1 MRFLD
6 KIKNDVVAFKAL
18 SATISTKSKKLRIFI
33 SVMLRNLASF
43 CEILIVVLFSFLLTG
58 EVPKETFL
66 ENLDLNSLSKLIP
79 LFVLMRVGLNYLDH
93 INQEYLMV
101 NTSSSLKNRAA
112 EYLFKKEN
120 LSFSYIN
127 YKVFAETDNITSIY
141 KLFITIL
148 GTLFQLLTFSFTL
161 FYLNFSVGLSILIIS
176 FVLFIPIKKVIFLF
190 KKNTELN
197 TLNTIE
203 THNNLDR
210 ILSNYYLIKLLKKEQ
225 SELERFNQTIN
236 TSIDLSFKNSK
247 LLFVNHNLLSVTVT
261 LLVSVGVIQTLY
273 DLSLTLETIFLLIRG
288 AQFISQLTSM
298 YSDYLSK
305 RHFIENYLKD
315 LNPELYEK
323 LGTFSTV
330 PETNTTSVIS
340 FNDVSFKYDG
350 SQEFIF
356 ENLDLEIPENT
367 HNIFTGANGSGKST
381 LIGII
386 ANIYKPNNGQILLK
400 SDSFGYV
407 GPTPLIFK
415 DTLLNNLTYGIEFKV
430 PEELVISSILEMNI
444 FSDFKKKMLQDEITS
459 KSLSSGQMQ
468 KVSLIRALLRNPEI
482 LFLDEATSNLD
493 KDSVNLINLKLT
505 NFKGTIIN
513 ITHRPDQFTGVD
525 NFYEIRFKKI
535 IKKLS

>member
-43 CEILIVVLFSFLLTG
+43 CEILIVVLFSSLLTG

-93 INQEYLMV
+93 INQEYLMI

-225 SELERFNQTIN
+225 SELERFNQTLN
-236 TSIDLSFKNSK
+236 TSIDLNFKNSK

-305 RHFIENYLKD
+305 RHFIENYLND

-323 LGTFSTV
+323 LGTFSTDLK
-330 PETNTTSVIS
+330 TNTTSVIS
-340 FNDVSFKYDG
+340 FKDVSFKYDG

-356 ENLDLEIPENT
+356 ENLDLEIEEKT

-444 FSDFKKKMLQDEITS
+444 FSDFKKEMLEDEITS

-468 KVSLIRALLRNPEI
+468 KVSLIRALLGNPEI

-493 KDSVNLINLKLT
+493 KDSVNLINLKLAK
-505 NFKGTIIN
+505 FKGTIIN
-513 ITHRPDQFTGVD
+513 VTHKPDQFTGVD
-525 NFYEIRFKKI
+525 NFFEIQSNKI
-535 IKKLS
+535 IKKV

>member
-444 FSDFKKKMLQDEITS
+444 FSDFKKKMLTDEITS

>member
-93 INQEYLMV
+93 INQEYLMI

-225 SELERFNQTIN
+225 SELERFNKTIN
-236 TSIDLSFKNSK
+236 TSFDLSFKNSK
-247 LLFVNHNLLSVTVT
+247 LLFVNHHLLSVTVT

-305 RHFIENYLKD
+305 RHFIENYLND

-323 LGTFSTV
+323 LGTFSTDLK
-330 PETNTTSVIS
+330 TNTTSVIS

-356 ENLDLEIPENT
+356 ENLDLEIEEKT

-444 FSDFKKKMLQDEITS
+444 FSDFKKEMLEDEITS

-468 KVSLIRALLRNPEI
+468 KVSLIRALLGNPEI

-493 KDSVNLINLKLT
+493 KDSVNLINLKLAK
-505 NFKGTIIN
+505 FKGTIIN
-513 ITHRPDQFTGVD
+513 VTHKPDQFTGVD
-525 NFYEIRFKKI
+525 NFFEIQSNKI
-535 IKKLS
+535 IKKV

>member
-6 KIKNDVVAFKAL
+6 KIKDDVVAFKAL

-93 INQEYLMV
+93 INQEYLMI

-305 RHFIENYLKD
+305 RHFIENYLND

-323 LGTFSTV
+323 LGTFSTDLK
-330 PETNTTSVIS
+330 TNTTSVIS

-356 ENLDLEIPENT
+356 ENLDLEIEEKT

-444 FSDFKKKMLQDEITS
+444 FSDFKKEMLEDEITS

-468 KVSLIRALLRNPEI
+468 KVSLIRALLGNPEI

-493 KDSVNLINLKLT
+493 KDSVNLINLKLAK
-505 NFKGTIIN
+505 FKGTIIN
-513 ITHRPDQFTGVD
+513 VTHKPEQFTGVD
-525 NFYEIRFKKI
+525 NFFEIQSNKI
-535 IKKLS
+535 IKKV

>member
-93 INQEYLMV
+93 INQEYLMI

-236 TSIDLSFKNSK
+236 TSIDLNFKNSK

-305 RHFIENYLKD
+305 RHFIENYLND

-323 LGTFSTV
+323 LGTFSTDLK
-330 PETNTTSVIS
+330 TNTTSVIS

-356 ENLDLEIPENT
+356 ENLDLEIEEKT

-444 FSDFKKKMLQDEITS
+444 FSDFKKEMLEDEITS

-468 KVSLIRALLRNPEI
+468 KVSLIRALLGNPEI

-493 KDSVNLINLKLT
+493 KDSVNLINLKLAK
-505 NFKGTIIN
+505 FKGTIIN
-513 ITHRPDQFTGVD
+513 VTHKPDQFTGVD
-525 NFYEIRFKKI
+525 NFFEIQSNKI
-535 IKKLS
+535 IKKV

>member
-66 ENLDLNSLSKLIP
+66 ENLDLNTLSKLIP

-93 INQEYLMV
+93 INQEYLMI

-225 SELERFNQTIN
+225 SELERFNQTLN

-340 FNDVSFKYDG
+340 FKDVSFKYDG

-356 ENLDLEIPENT
+356 ENLDLEIEEKT

-400 SDSFGYV
+400 SDSFSYV

-444 FSDFKKKMLQDEITS
+444 FSDFKKEMLEDEITS

-468 KVSLIRALLRNPEI
+468 KVSLIRALLGNPEI

-493 KDSVNLINLKLT
+493 KDSVNLINLKLAK
-505 NFKGTIIN
+505 FKGTIIN
-513 ITHRPDQFTGVD
+513 VTHKPDQFTGVD
-525 NFYEIRFKKI
+525 NFFEIQSNKI
-535 IKKLS
+535 IKKV

>member
-43 CEILIVVLFSFLLTG
+43 CEILIVVLFSFLLTR

-93 INQEYLMV
+93 INQEYLMI

-236 TSIDLSFKNSK
+236 TSIDLNFKNSK

-305 RHFIENYLKD
+305 RHFIENYLND

-323 LGTFSTV
+323 LGTFSTDLK
-330 PETNTTSVIS
+330 TNTTSVIS

-356 ENLDLEIPENT
+356 ENLDLEIEEKT

-444 FSDFKKKMLQDEITS
+444 FSDFKKEMLEDEITS

-468 KVSLIRALLRNPEI
+468 KVSLIRALLGNPEI

-493 KDSVNLINLKLT
+493 KDSVNLINLKLAK
-505 NFKGTIIN
+505 FKGTIIN
-513 ITHRPDQFTGVD
+513 VTHKPDQFTGVD
-525 NFYEIRFKKI
+525 NFFEIQSNKI
-535 IKKLS
+535 IKKV

>member
-6 KIKNDVVAFKAL
+6 KIKDDVVAFKAL

-93 INQEYLMV
+93 INQEYLMI

-161 FYLNFSVGLSILIIS
+161 FYLNFSLGLSILIIS

-305 RHFIENYLKD
+305 RHFIENYLND

-323 LGTFSTV
+323 LGTFSTDLK
-330 PETNTTSVIS
+330 TNTTSVIS

-356 ENLDLEIPENT
+356 ENLDLEIEEKT

-444 FSDFKKKMLQDEITS
+444 FSDFKKEMLEDEITS

-468 KVSLIRALLRNPEI
+468 KVSLIRALLGNPEI

-493 KDSVNLINLKLT
+493 KDSVNLINLKLAK
-505 NFKGTIIN
+505 FKGTIIN
-513 ITHRPDQFTGVD
+513 VTHKPDQFTGVD
-525 NFYEIRFKKI
+525 NFFEIQSNKI
-535 IKKLS
+535 IKKV

>member
-356 ENLDLEIPENT
+356 ENLDLEIPEKT

>member
-93 INQEYLMV
+93 INQEYLMI

-190 KKNTELN
+190 KKNSELN

-236 TSIDLSFKNSK
+236 TSIDLNFKNSK

-305 RHFIENYLKD
+305 RHFIENYLND

-323 LGTFSTV
+323 LGTFSTDLK
-330 PETNTTSVIS
+330 TNTTSVIS

-356 ENLDLEIPENT
+356 ENLDLEIEEKT

-444 FSDFKKKMLQDEITS
+444 FSDFKKEMLEDEITS

-468 KVSLIRALLRNPEI
+468 KVSLIRALLGNPEI

-493 KDSVNLINLKLT
+493 KDSVNLINLKLAK
-505 NFKGTIIN
+505 FKGTIIN
-513 ITHRPDQFTGVD
+513 VTHKPDQFTGVD
-525 NFYEIRFKKI
+525 NFFEIQSNKI
-535 IKKLS
+535 IKKV

>member
-93 INQEYLMV
+93 INQEYLMI

-225 SELERFNQTIN
+225 SELERFNQTLN

-305 RHFIENYLKD
+305 RHFIENYLND

-323 LGTFSTV
+323 LGTFSTDLK
-330 PETNTTSVIS
+330 TNTTSVIS
-340 FNDVSFKYDG
+340 FKDVSFKYDG

-356 ENLDLEIPENT
+356 ENLDLEIEEKT

-444 FSDFKKKMLQDEITS
+444 FSDFKKEMLEDEITS

-468 KVSLIRALLRNPEI
+468 KVSLIRALLGNPEI

-493 KDSVNLINLKLT
+493 KDSVNLINLKLAK
-505 NFKGTIIN
+505 FKGTIIN
-513 ITHRPDQFTGVD
+513 VTHKPDQFTGVD
-525 NFYEIRFKKI
+525 NFFEIQSNKI
-535 IKKLS
+535 IKKV

>member
-148 GTLFQLLTFSFTL
+148 GTLFQLLTFSFIL

-305 RHFIENYLKD
+305 RHFIENYLND

-367 HNIFTGANGSGKST
+367 HSIFTGANGSGKST

-444 FSDFKKKMLQDEITS
+444 FSDFKKNMLKDEITS

>member
-93 INQEYLMV
+93 INQEYLMI

-225 SELERFNQTIN
+225 SELERFNKTIN
-236 TSIDLSFKNSK
+236 TSFDLSFKNSK

-305 RHFIENYLKD
+305 RHFIENYLND

-323 LGTFSTV
+323 LGTFSTDLK
-330 PETNTTSVIS
+330 TNTTSVIS

-356 ENLDLEIPENT
+356 ENLDLEIEEKT

-444 FSDFKKKMLQDEITS
+444 FSDFKKEMLEDEITS

-468 KVSLIRALLRNPEI
+468 KVSLIRALLGNPEI

-493 KDSVNLINLKLT
+493 KDSVNLINLKLAK
-505 NFKGTIIN
+505 FKGTIIN
-513 ITHRPDQFTGVD
+513 VTHKPDQFTGVD
-525 NFYEIRFKKI
+525 NFFEIQSNKI
-535 IKKLS
+535 IKKV

>member
-43 CEILIVVLFSFLLTG
+43 CEILIVVLFSSLLTG

-93 INQEYLMV
+93 INQEYLMI

-236 TSIDLSFKNSK
+236 TSIDLNFKNSK

-305 RHFIENYLKD
+305 RHFIENYLND

-323 LGTFSTV
+323 LGTFSTDLK
-330 PETNTTSVIS
+330 TNTTSVIS

-356 ENLDLEIPENT
+356 ENLDLEIEEKT

-444 FSDFKKKMLQDEITS
+444 FSDFKKEMLEDEITS

-468 KVSLIRALLRNPEI
+468 KVSLIRALLGNPEI

-493 KDSVNLINLKLT
+493 KDSVNLINLKLAK
-505 NFKGTIIN
+505 FKGTIIN
-513 ITHRPDQFTGVD
+513 VTHKPDQFTGVD
-525 NFYEIRFKKI
+525 NFFEIQSNKI
-535 IKKLS
+535 IKKV

>member
-6 KIKNDVVAFKAL
+6 KIKDDVVAFKAL

-93 INQEYLMV
+93 INQEYLMI

-305 RHFIENYLKD
+305 RHFIENYLND

-323 LGTFSTV
+323 LGTFSTDLK
-330 PETNTTSVIS
+330 TNTTSVIS

-356 ENLDLEIPENT
+356 ENLDLEIEEKT

-444 FSDFKKKMLQDEITS
+444 FSDFKKEMLEDEITS

-468 KVSLIRALLRNPEI
+468 KVSLIRALLGNPEI

-493 KDSVNLINLKLT
+493 KDSVNLINLKLAK
-505 NFKGTIIN
+505 FKGTIIN
-513 ITHRPDQFTGVD
+513 VTHKPDQFTGVD
-525 NFYEIRFKKI
+525 NFFEIQSNKI
-535 IKKLS
+535 IKKV

>member
-66 ENLDLNSLSKLIP
+66 ENLDLNSLSKFIP

-93 INQEYLMV
+93 INQEYLMI

-225 SELERFNQTIN
+225 SELERFNKTIN
-236 TSIDLSFKNSK
+236 TSFDLSFKNSK
-247 LLFVNHNLLSVTVT
+247 LLFVNHHLLSVTVT

-305 RHFIENYLKD
+305 RHFIENYLND

-323 LGTFSTV
+323 LGTFSTDLK
-330 PETNTTSVIS
+330 TNTTSVIS

-356 ENLDLEIPENT
+356 ENLDLEIEEKT

-444 FSDFKKKMLQDEITS
+444 FSDFKKEMLEDEITS

-468 KVSLIRALLRNPEI
+468 KVSLIRALLGNPEI

-493 KDSVNLINLKLT
+493 KDSVNLINLKLAK
-505 NFKGTIIN
+505 FKGTIIN
-513 ITHRPDQFTGVD
+513 VTHKPDQFTGVD
-525 NFYEIRFKKI
+525 NFFEIQSNKI
-535 IKKLS
+535 IKKV

>member
-305 RHFIENYLKD
+305 RHFIENYLND

-367 HNIFTGANGSGKST
+367 HSIFTGANGSGKST

-444 FSDFKKKMLQDEITS
+444 FSDFKKKMLKDEITS

>member
-1 MRFLD
+1 MRFLN
-6 KIKNDVVAFKAL
+6 KIKKDVVAFKTL

-66 ENLDLNSLSKLIP
+66 ENLDLNPLSKLIP

-93 INQEYLMV
+93 INQEYLII

-127 YKVFAETDNITSIY
+127 YKVFAETDSITSIY

-305 RHFIENYLKD
+305 RHFIENYLND

-323 LGTFSTV
+323 LGTFSTDLK
-330 PETNTTSVIS
+330 TNTTSVIS

-356 ENLDLEIPENT
+356 ENLDLEIEEKT

-444 FSDFKKKMLQDEITS
+444 FSDFKKEMLEDEITS

-468 KVSLIRALLRNPEI
+468 KVSLIRALLGNPEI

-493 KDSVNLINLKLT
+493 KDSVNLINLKLAK
-505 NFKGTIIN
+505 FKGTIIN
-513 ITHRPDQFTGVD
+513 VTHKPDQFTGVD
-525 NFYEIRFKKI
+525 NFFEIQSNKI
-535 IKKLS
+535 IKKV

>member
-93 INQEYLMV
+93 INQEYLMI

-225 SELERFNQTIN
+225 SELERFNQTLN
-236 TSIDLSFKNSK
+236 TSIDLNFKNSK

-305 RHFIENYLKD
+305 RHFIENYLND

-323 LGTFSTV
+323 LGTFSTDLK
-330 PETNTTSVIS
+330 TNTTSVIS

-356 ENLDLEIPENT
+356 ENLDLEIEEKT

-444 FSDFKKKMLQDEITS
+444 FSDFKKEMLEDEITS

-468 KVSLIRALLRNPEI
+468 KVSLIRALLGNPEI

-493 KDSVNLINLKLT
+493 KDSVNLINLKLAK
-505 NFKGTIIN
+505 FKGTIIN
-513 ITHRPDQFTGVD
+513 VTHKPDQFTGVD
-525 NFYEIRFKKI
+525 NFFEIQSNKI
-535 IKKLS
+535 IKKV

>member
-305 RHFIENYLKD
+305 RHFIENYLND

-367 HNIFTGANGSGKST
+367 HSIFTGANGSGKST

-444 FSDFKKKMLQDEITS
+444 FSDFKKNMLKDEITS